1 MATSVQ
7 GIRGE
12 STDHDLVIPTTTFAS
27 KHLAMSTP
35 PFVGVCRWSHLTTIL
50 SNPSST
56 SAHAMAT
63 PKTRAASTVVVG
75 GGVAGLAAAN
85 RLVRALG
92 PRRDAVVLLERSD
105 AVGGR
110 VRTDVVDGF
119 LLDRGFQIFLTSY
132 PSAKA
137 LLDYEQLRLQPFY
150 AGALVR
156 CNGAFERVADPVRH
170 PWDGVLSLANPIGN
184 VLDKL
189 RVGSVR
195 IRALLGALEQEQES
209 TTMESLVREGF
220 TTNMID
226 RFFRPFLGGI
236 FFDNQLNVTSKL
248 FAFVMKS
255 LATGQNCLPE
265 DGIGAVAKQ
274 LAEKL
279 PPGTIVL
286 DAEVVKVDANG
297 VELADGSRV
306 EAEMGVIVATEGP
319 VAANLLGVALEEDA
333 SSQGT
338 PVGTCN
344 LYFAAPR
351 PPVDE
356 NVLFLNGEGKG
367 MVNNCCFPS
376 SVSRSYAP
384 EGQALISASTVG
396 VMEHLGEKELELQV
410 REHMAEWFGKKEVDT
425 WTHLRTYRI
434 PYAQPN
440 QTPPTNLMRSVR
452 LSRGLYVCGDHREAA
467 TLDGALHSGL
477 RAAEALLADNKDVHV
492 DQ

>member
-1 MATSVQ
+1 MAK
-7 GIRGE
+7 
-12 STDHDLVIPTTTFAS
+12 PTTRSAS
-27 KHLAMSTP
+27 A
-35 PFVGVCRWSHLTTIL
+35 
-50 SNPSST
+50 
-56 SAHAMAT
+56 
-63 PKTRAASTVVVG
+63 VVVG

-92 PRRDAVVLLERSD
+92 PRRDAVVLLERAD

-119 LLDRGFQIFLTSY
+119 QLDRGFQIFLTSY
-132 PSAKA
+132 PSAKE
-137 LLDYEQLRLQPFY
+137 LLDYEQLRLHPFY

-156 CNGAFERVADPVRH
+156 CDGAFERVADPVRH

-184 VLDKL
+184 VFDKL

-195 IRALLGALEQEQES
+195 LRALLGVLEQEQES
-209 TTMESLVREGF
+209 TTMDRLQQEGF
-220 TTNMID
+220 TTTMID

-236 FFDNQLNVTSKL
+236 FFDNQLQVTSKM
-248 FAFVMKS
+248 FEFVMKS
-255 LATGQNCLPE
+255 LAKGENCLPE
-265 DGIGAVAKQ
+265 EGIEAVAKQ
-274 LAEKL
+274 LAAKL
-279 PPGTIVL
+279 PPGTVVL
-286 DAEVVKVDANG
+286 DAQVVRVDAKG
-297 VELADGSRV
+297 VELEDGSRV

-319 VAANLLGVALEEDA
+319 AAAKLLGNALDEDA
-333 SSQGT
+333 SSRGT

-344 LYFAAPR
+344 LYFTAPN

-367 MVNNCCFPS
+367 IVNNCCFPS

-384 EGQALISASTVG
+384 EGQALISTSTVG
-396 VMEHLGEKELELQV
+396 IMEHLGDKELERQV
-410 REHMAEWFGKKEVDT
+410 REHMATWFGRKEVDT

-440 QTPPTNLMRSVR
+440 QTPPTNLMRNVR
-452 LSRGLYVCGDHREAA
+452 LSKGLYVCGDHRESA

-477 RAAEALLADNKDVHV
+477 RAAEALLADNKHAAVNE
-492 DQ
+492 